1 MDFSLVVPVFNED
14 KNLSLFTERTTRV
27 LSDLF
32 KQYEIIFVNDGS
44 TDGSFHHIELL
55 ANSSSSIRYIDLSRN
70 FGHQIAVS
78 AGLDYCKGK
87 IVGII
92 DADLQDPPELIF
104 DLYLKMNEGYQVVYA
119 KRKKRSGE
127 SLFKNW
133 TAKLFYRVLSALT
146 TIEIPLDSGDF
157 RIFDK
162 KVLDVIKQMP
172 EKNKFL
178 RGQIAWAGFAQSY
191 VEYDREAR
199 HAGET
204 GYSVRKMLRLALDG
218 ITSFS
223 NAPLKLVTYF
233 GVIVSLFAF
242 LATLFVLYSIY
253 VIKDFVPGWG
263 SLLISI
269 LFIGG
274 VQMIA
279 IGIIGEYLSRMNQ
292 NILNRPLYVIREI
305 SSDQKPDARN

>member
-1 MDFSLVVPVFNED
+1 MEFSLIVPVFNEE
-14 KNLSLFTERTTRV
+14 KNLMLFADRTMKT
-27 LSDLF
+27 LAGIF
-32 KQYEIIFVNDGS
+32 GEFEILFVNDGS
-44 TDGSFHHIELL
+44 SDDSLSVIHALSNQFS
-55 ANSSSSIRYIDLSRN
+55 NVKYIDLSRN
-70 FGHQIAVS
+70 FGHQVAVS
-78 AGLDYCKGK
+78 AGLDHCLGN

-92 DADLQDPPELIF
+92 DADLQDPPELIAAM
-104 DLYLKMNEGYQVVYA
+104 YSKMKQGYQVVYA
-119 KRKKRSGE
+119 KRKKRKGE
-127 SLFKNW
+127 SIFKNW
-133 TAKLFYRVLSALT
+133 TAKVFYRILSALT
-146 TIEIPLDSGDF
+146 TIKIPLDSGDF
-157 RIFDK
+157 RIIDK
-162 KVLDVIKQMP
+162 KVLEVIRQMP

-178 RGQIAWAGFAQSY
+178 RGQIAWAGFDQTF
-191 VEYDREAR
+191 VEYDRDAR

-204 GYSVRKMLRLALDG
+204 GYSVRKMMRLALDG

-292 NILNRPLYVIREI
+292 NILNRPLYVIREK
-305 SSDQKPDARN
+305 SNEWKL

>member
-1 MDFSLVVPVFNED
+1 MLLSLIVPVYNEE
-14 KNLSLFTERTTRV
+14 KNLSLFFDRSHKV
-27 LSDLF
+27 LESLLIPF
-32 KQYEIIFVNDGS
+32 EIILINDGS
-44 TDGSFHHIELL
+44 EDESLTLIKSFSK
-55 ANSSSSIRYIDLSRN
+55 NNDSIRFIDLSRN

-78 AGLDYCKGK
+78 AGLDYAKGD
-87 IVGII
+87 IICII
-92 DADLQDPPELIF
+92 DADLQDPPELIPVML
-104 DLYLKMNEGYQVVYA
+104 DKMKKGYEVVYA
-119 KRKKRSGE
+119 KRKTRQGE
-127 SLFKNW
+127 SIFKTW
-133 TAKLFYRVLSALT
+133 TAKIFYRTLSRLT

-157 RIFDK
+157 RLFDK
-162 KVLDVIKQMP
+162 KVLDVIRQMP

-178 RGQIAWAGFAQSY
+178 RGQIAWAGFEQTY
-191 VEYDREAR
+191 VEYDRDAR

-204 GYSVRKMLRLALDG
+204 GYDFRKMLRLALDG

-233 GVIVSLFAF
+233 GVIVSVFAF
-242 LATLFVLYSIY
+242 IATLFVLYSIY
-253 VIKDFVPGWG
+253 VIKSFVPGWG

-292 NILNRPLYVIREI
+292 NLLNRPLYVVRE
-305 SSDQKPDARN
+305 KN

>member
-1 MDFSLVVPVFNED
+1 MLLSLIVPVYNEE
-14 KNLSLFTERTTRV
+14 KNLSLFFERSHKV
-27 LSDLF
+27 LESLLIPF
-32 KQYEIIFVNDGS
+32 EIIFINDGS
-44 TDGSFHHIELL
+44 KDESLALIKSFSK
-55 ANSSSSIRYIDLSRN
+55 NYDSIRFIDLSRN

-78 AGLDYCKGK
+78 AGLDYAKGD
-87 IVGII
+87 IICII
-92 DADLQDPPELIF
+92 DADLQDPPELIPVML
-104 DLYLKMNEGYQVVYA
+104 DKLKKGYEVVYA
-119 KRKKRSGE
+119 KRKTRQGE
-127 SLFKNW
+127 SIFKTW
-133 TAKLFYRVLSALT
+133 SAKMFYRILSRLT

-157 RIFDK
+157 RLFDK
-162 KVLDVIKQMP
+162 KVLDVIRQMP

-178 RGQIAWAGFAQSY
+178 RGQIAWAGFEQTY

-204 GYSVRKMLRLALDG
+204 GYDFRKMLRLALDG

-233 GVIVSLFAF
+233 GVIVSVFAF
-242 LATLFVLYSIY
+242 IATLFVLYSIY
-253 VIKDFVPGWG
+253 VIKSFVPGWG

-292 NILNRPLYVIREI
+292 NLLNRPLYVVRE
-305 SSDQKPDARN
+305 KN

>member
-1 MDFSLVVPVFNED
+1 MLLSLIVPLYNEE
-14 KNLSLFTERTTRV
+14 KNLSLFFERSHKV
-27 LSDLF
+27 LESLLIPF
-32 KQYEIIFVNDGS
+32 EIIFINDGS
-44 TDGSFHHIELL
+44 KDESLALIKSFSK
-55 ANSSSSIRYIDLSRN
+55 NYDSIRFIDLSRN

-78 AGLDYCKGK
+78 AGLDYAKGD
-87 IVGII
+87 IVCII
-92 DADLQDPPELIF
+92 DADLQDPPELIRVML
-104 DLYLKMNEGYQVVYA
+104 DKLKKGYEVVYA
-119 KRKKRSGE
+119 KRKTRQGE
-127 SLFKNW
+127 SVFKTW
-133 TAKLFYRVLSALT
+133 TAKMFYRILSRLT

-157 RIFDK
+157 RLFDK
-162 KVLDVIKQMP
+162 KVLDVIRQMP

-178 RGQIAWAGFAQSY
+178 RGQIAWAGFEQTY

-204 GYSVRKMLRLALDG
+204 GYDFRKMLRLALDG

-233 GVIVSLFAF
+233 GVIVSVFAF
-242 LATLFVLYSIY
+242 IATLFVLYSIY
-253 VIKDFVPGWG
+253 VIKSFVPGWG

-292 NILNRPLYVIREI
+292 NLLNRPLYVVRE
-305 SSDQKPDARN
+305 KN

>member
-1 MDFSLVVPVFNED
+1 MLLSLIVPVYNEE
-14 KNLSLFTERTTRV
+14 KNLSLFFERSHKV
-27 LSDLF
+27 LESLLIPF
-32 KQYEIIFVNDGS
+32 EIIFINDGS
-44 TDGSFHHIELL
+44 KDESLALIKSFSK
-55 ANSSSSIRYIDLSRN
+55 NYDSIRFIDLSRN

-78 AGLDYCKGK
+78 AGLDYAKGD
-87 IVGII
+87 IICII
-92 DADLQDPPELIF
+92 DADLQDPPELIPVML
-104 DLYLKMNEGYQVVYA
+104 DKMRSGYEVVYA
-119 KRKKRSGE
+119 KRKTRQGE
-127 SLFKNW
+127 SIFKTW
-133 TAKLFYRVLSALT
+133 SAKMFYRILSRLT

-157 RIFDK
+157 RLFDK
-162 KVLDVIKQMP
+162 KVLDVIRQMP

-178 RGQIAWAGFAQSY
+178 RGQIAWAGFEQTY

-204 GYSVRKMLRLALDG
+204 GYDFRKMLRLALDG

-233 GVIVSLFAF
+233 GVIVSVFAF
-242 LATLFVLYSIY
+242 IATLFVLYSIY
-253 VIKDFVPGWG
+253 VIKSFVPGWG

-292 NILNRPLYVIREI
+292 NLLNRPLYVVRE
-305 SSDQKPDARN
+305 KN

>member
-1 MDFSLVVPVFNED
+1 MLLSLIVPVYNEE
-14 KNLSLFTERTTRV
+14 KNLSLFFERSHKV
-27 LSDLF
+27 LESLLIPF
-32 KQYEIIFVNDGS
+32 EIILINDGS
-44 TDGSFHHIELL
+44 EDESLTLIKSFSK
-55 ANSSSSIRYIDLSRN
+55 NNDSIRFIDLSRN

-78 AGLDYCKGK
+78 AGLDYAKGD
-87 IVGII
+87 IICII
-92 DADLQDPPELIF
+92 DADLQDPPELIPVML
-104 DLYLKMNEGYQVVYA
+104 DKMMSGYEVVYA
-119 KRKKRSGE
+119 KRKTRQGE
-127 SLFKNW
+127 SIFKTW
-133 TAKLFYRVLSALT
+133 TAKIFYRTLSRLT

-157 RIFDK
+157 RLFDK
-162 KVLDVIKQMP
+162 KVLDVIRQMP

-178 RGQIAWAGFAQSY
+178 RGQIAWAGFEQTY

-204 GYSVRKMLRLALDG
+204 GYNFRKMLRLALDG

-233 GVIVSLFAF
+233 GVIVSVFAF
-242 LATLFVLYSIY
+242 IATLFVLYSIY
-253 VIKDFVPGWG
+253 VIKSFVPGWG

-292 NILNRPLYVIREI
+292 NLLNRPLYVVRE
-305 SSDQKPDARN
+305 KN

>member
-1 MDFSLVVPVFNED
+1 MLLSLIVPVYNEE
-14 KNLSLFTERTTRV
+14 KNLSLFFERSHKV
-27 LSDLF
+27 LESLLIPF
-32 KQYEIIFVNDGS
+32 EIIFINDGS
-44 TDGSFHHIELL
+44 KDESLALVKSFSK
-55 ANSSSSIRYIDLSRN
+55 NNDSIRFIDLSRN

-78 AGLDYCKGK
+78 AGLDYAKGD
-87 IVGII
+87 IICII
-92 DADLQDPPELIF
+92 DADLQDPPELIPVML
-104 DLYLKMNEGYQVVYA
+104 DKMKKGYEVVYA
-119 KRKKRSGE
+119 KRKNRQGE
-127 SLFKNW
+127 SIFKTW
-133 TAKLFYRVLSALT
+133 TAKMFYRILSRLT

-157 RIFDK
+157 RLFDK
-162 KVLDVIKQMP
+162 KVLDVIRQMP

-178 RGQIAWAGFAQSY
+178 RGQIAWAGFEQTY
-191 VEYDREAR
+191 VEYDRDAR

-204 GYSVRKMLRLALDG
+204 GYDYRKMLRLALDG

-233 GVIVSLFAF
+233 GVIVSVFAF
-242 LATLFVLYSIY
+242 IATLFVLYSIY
-253 VIKDFVPGWG
+253 VIKSFVPGWG

-292 NILNRPLYVIREI
+292 NLLNRPLYVVRE
-305 SSDQKPDARN
+305 KN

>member
-1 MDFSLVVPVFNED
+1 MLLSLIVPVYNEE
-14 KNLSLFTERTTRV
+14 KNLSLFFERSRKV
-27 LSDLF
+27 LESLLIPF
-32 KQYEIIFVNDGS
+32 EIIFINDGS
-44 TDGSFHHIELL
+44 KDESLALIKSFSK
-55 ANSSSSIRYIDLSRN
+55 NNDSIRFIDLSRN

-78 AGLDYCKGK
+78 AGLDYAKGD
-87 IVGII
+87 IVCII
-92 DADLQDPPELIF
+92 DADLQDPPELIPVML
-104 DLYLKMNEGYQVVYA
+104 DKMMSGYEVVYA
-119 KRKKRSGE
+119 KRKTRQGE
-127 SLFKNW
+127 SIFKTW
-133 TAKLFYRVLSALT
+133 TAKIFYRILSRLT

-157 RIFDK
+157 RLFDK
-162 KVLDVIKQMP
+162 KVLDVIRQMP

-178 RGQIAWAGFAQSY
+178 RGQIAWAGFEQTY
-191 VEYDREAR
+191 VEYDRDAR

-204 GYSVRKMLRLALDG
+204 GYNFRKMLRLALDG

-233 GVIVSLFAF
+233 GVIVSVFAF
-242 LATLFVLYSIY
+242 IATLFVLYSIY
-253 VIKDFVPGWG
+253 VIKSFVPGWG

-292 NILNRPLYVIREI
+292 NLLNRPLYVVRE
-305 SSDQKPDARN
+305 KN

>member
-1 MDFSLVVPVFNED
+1 MLLSLIVPVYNEE
-14 KNLSLFTERTTRV
+14 KNLSLFFERSHKV
-27 LSDLF
+27 LESLLIPF
-32 KQYEIIFVNDGS
+32 EIIFINDGS
-44 TDGSFHHIELL
+44 KDESLALVKSFSK
-55 ANSSSSIRYIDLSRN
+55 NNDSIRFIDLSRN

-78 AGLDYCKGK
+78 AGLDYAKGD
-87 IVGII
+87 IICII
-92 DADLQDPPELIF
+92 DADLQDPPELIPVML
-104 DLYLKMNEGYQVVYA
+104 DKMKKGYEVVYA
-119 KRKKRSGE
+119 KRKTRQGE
-127 SLFKNW
+127 SIFKTW
-133 TAKLFYRVLSALT
+133 SAKMFYRILSRLT

-157 RIFDK
+157 RLFDK
-162 KVLDVIKQMP
+162 KVLDVIRQMP

-178 RGQIAWAGFAQSY
+178 RGQIAWAGFEQTY
-191 VEYDREAR
+191 VEYDRDAR

-204 GYSVRKMLRLALDG
+204 GYDFRKMLRLALDG

-233 GVIVSLFAF
+233 GVIVSVFAF
-242 LATLFVLYSIY
+242 IATLFVLYSIY
-253 VIKDFVPGWG
+253 VIKSFVPGWG

-292 NILNRPLYVIREI
+292 NLLNRPLYVVRE
-305 SSDQKPDARN
+305 KN

>member
-1 MDFSLVVPVFNED
+1 MLLSLIVPVYNEE
-14 KNLSLFTERTTRV
+14 KNLSLFFERSRKV
-27 LSDLF
+27 LESLLIPF
-32 KQYEIIFVNDGS
+32 EIIFINDGS
-44 TDGSFHHIELL
+44 KDGSLTLMKSFSK
-55 ANSSSSIRYIDLSRN
+55 NNDSIRFIDLSRN

-78 AGLDYCKGK
+78 AGLDYAKGD
-87 IVGII
+87 IICII
-92 DADLQDPPELIF
+92 DADLQDPPELIPVML
-104 DLYLKMNEGYQVVYA
+104 DKMMSGYEVVYA
-119 KRKKRSGE
+119 KRKTRQGE
-127 SLFKNW
+127 SVFKTW
-133 TAKLFYRVLSALT
+133 TAKMFYRILSRLT

-157 RIFDK
+157 RLFDK
-162 KVLDVIKQMP
+162 KVLDVIRQMP

-178 RGQIAWAGFAQSY
+178 RGQIAWAGFEQTY
-191 VEYDREAR
+191 VEYDRDAR

-204 GYSVRKMLRLALDG
+204 GYNFRKMLRLALDG

-233 GVIVSLFAF
+233 GVIVSVFAF
-242 LATLFVLYSIY
+242 IATLFVLYSIY
-253 VIKDFVPGWG
+253 VIKSFVPGWG

-292 NILNRPLYVIREI
+292 NLLNRPLYVVRE
-305 SSDQKPDARN
+305 KN

>member
-1 MDFSLVVPVFNED
+1 MLLSLIVPVYNEE
-14 KNLSLFTERTTRV
+14 KNLSLFFERSHKV
-27 LSDLF
+27 LESLLIPF
-32 KQYEIIFVNDGS
+32 EIIFINDGS
-44 TDGSFHHIELL
+44 KDESLSLIKSFSK
-55 ANSSSSIRYIDLSRN
+55 NYDSIRFIDLSRN

-78 AGLDYCKGK
+78 AGLDYAKGD
-87 IVGII
+87 IVCII
-92 DADLQDPPELIF
+92 DADLQDPPELIRVML
-104 DLYLKMNEGYQVVYA
+104 DKLKKGYEVVYA
-119 KRKKRSGE
+119 KRKTRQGE
-127 SLFKNW
+127 SVFKTW
-133 TAKLFYRVLSALT
+133 TAKMFYRILSRLT

-157 RIFDK
+157 RLFDK
-162 KVLDVIKQMP
+162 KVLDVIRQMP

-178 RGQIAWAGFAQSY
+178 RGQIAWAGFEQTY
-191 VEYDREAR
+191 VEYDRDAR

-204 GYSVRKMLRLALDG
+204 GYNFRKMLRLALDG

-233 GVIVSLFAF
+233 GVIVSVFAF
-242 LATLFVLYSIY
+242 IATLFVLYSIY
-253 VIKDFVPGWG
+253 VIKSFVPGWG

-292 NILNRPLYVIREI
+292 NLLNRPLYVVRE
-305 SSDQKPDARN
+305 KN

>member
-1 MDFSLVVPVFNED
+1 MLLSLIVPVYNEE
-14 KNLSLFTERTTRV
+14 KNLSLFFERSRKV
-27 LSDLF
+27 LESLLIPF
-32 KQYEIIFVNDGS
+32 EIIFINDGS
-44 TDGSFHHIELL
+44 KDGSLTLMKSFSK
-55 ANSSSSIRYIDLSRN
+55 NNDSIRFIDLSRN

-78 AGLDYCKGK
+78 AGLDYAKGD
-87 IVGII
+87 IICII
-92 DADLQDPPELIF
+92 DADLQDPPELIPVML
-104 DLYLKMNEGYQVVYA
+104 DKMMSGYEVVYA
-119 KRKKRSGE
+119 KRKTRQGE
-127 SLFKNW
+127 SIFKTW
-133 TAKLFYRVLSALT
+133 TAKIFYRILSRLT

-157 RIFDK
+157 RLFDK
-162 KVLDVIKQMP
+162 KVLDVIRQMP

-178 RGQIAWAGFAQSY
+178 RGQIAWAGFEQTY
-191 VEYDREAR
+191 VEYDRDAR

-204 GYSVRKMLRLALDG
+204 GYNFRKMLRLALDG

-233 GVIVSLFAF
+233 GVIVSVFAF
-242 LATLFVLYSIY
+242 IATLFVLYSIY
-253 VIKDFVPGWG
+253 VIKSFVPGWG

-292 NILNRPLYVIREI
+292 NLLNRPLYVVRE
-305 SSDQKPDARN
+305 KN

>member
-1 MDFSLVVPVFNED
+1 MLLSLIVPVYNEE
-14 KNLSLFTERTTRV
+14 KNLSLFFERSHKV
-27 LSDLF
+27 LESLLIPF
-32 KQYEIIFVNDGS
+32 EIIFINDGS
-44 TDGSFHHIELL
+44 KDESLALIKSFSK
-55 ANSSSSIRYIDLSRN
+55 NYDSIRFIDLSRN

-78 AGLDYCKGK
+78 AGLDYAKGD
-87 IVGII
+87 IICII
-92 DADLQDPPELIF
+92 DADLQDPPELIPVML
-104 DLYLKMNEGYQVVYA
+104 DKMKKGYEVVYA
-119 KRKKRSGE
+119 KRKNRQGE
-127 SLFKNW
+127 SIFKTW
-133 TAKLFYRVLSALT
+133 SAKMFYRILSRLT

-157 RIFDK
+157 RLFDK
-162 KVLDVIKQMP
+162 KVLDVIRQMP

-178 RGQIAWAGFAQSY
+178 RGQIAWAGFEQTY

-204 GYSVRKMLRLALDG
+204 GYDFRKMLRLALDG

-233 GVIVSLFAF
+233 GVIVSVFAF
-242 LATLFVLYSIY
+242 IATLFVLYSIY
-253 VIKDFVPGWG
+253 VIKSFVPGWG

-292 NILNRPLYVIREI
+292 NLLNRPLYVVRE
-305 SSDQKPDARN
+305 KN

>member
-1 MDFSLVVPVFNED
+1 MLLSLIVPLYNEE
-14 KNLSLFTERTTRV
+14 KNLSLFFERSHKV
-27 LSDLF
+27 LESLLIPF
-32 KQYEIIFVNDGS
+32 EIIFINDGS
-44 TDGSFHHIELL
+44 KDESLALVKSFSK
-55 ANSSSSIRYIDLSRN
+55 NNDSIRFIDLSRN

-78 AGLDYCKGK
+78 AGLDYAKGD
-87 IVGII
+87 IICII
-92 DADLQDPPELIF
+92 DADLQDPPELIPVML
-104 DLYLKMNEGYQVVYA
+104 DKMKKGYEVVYA
-119 KRKKRSGE
+119 KRKNRQGE
-127 SLFKNW
+127 SIFKTW
-133 TAKLFYRVLSALT
+133 SAKMFYRILSRLT

-157 RIFDK
+157 RLFDK
-162 KVLDVIKQMP
+162 KVLDVIRQMP

-178 RGQIAWAGFAQSY
+178 RGQIAWAGFEQTY
-191 VEYDREAR
+191 VEYDRDAR

-204 GYSVRKMLRLALDG
+204 GYNFRKMLRLALDG

-233 GVIVSLFAF
+233 GVIVSVFAF
-242 LATLFVLYSIY
+242 IATLFVLYSIY
-253 VIKDFVPGWG
+253 VIKSFVPGWG

-292 NILNRPLYVIREI
+292 NLLNRPLYVVRE
-305 SSDQKPDARN
+305 KN

>member
-1 MDFSLVVPVFNED
+1 MLLSLIVPVYNEE
-14 KNLSLFTERTTRV
+14 KNLSLFFERSHKV
-27 LSDLF
+27 LESLLIPFD
-32 KQYEIIFVNDGS
+32 IIFINDGS
-44 TDGSFHHIELL
+44 KDESLALIKSFSK
-55 ANSSSSIRYIDLSRN
+55 NYDSIRFIDLSRN

-78 AGLDYCKGK
+78 AGLDYAKGD
-87 IVGII
+87 IICII
-92 DADLQDPPELIF
+92 DADLQDPPELIPVML
-104 DLYLKMNEGYQVVYA
+104 DKMRSGYEVVYA
-119 KRKKRSGE
+119 KRKTRQGE
-127 SLFKNW
+127 SIFKTW
-133 TAKLFYRVLSALT
+133 SAKMFYRILSRLT

-157 RIFDK
+157 RLFDK
-162 KVLDVIKQMP
+162 KVLDVIRQMP

-178 RGQIAWAGFAQSY
+178 RGQIAWAGFEQTY

-204 GYSVRKMLRLALDG
+204 GYDFRKMLRLALDG

-233 GVIVSLFAF
+233 GVIVSVFAF
-242 LATLFVLYSIY
+242 IATLFVLYSIY
-253 VIKDFVPGWG
+253 VIKSFVPGWG

-292 NILNRPLYVIREI
+292 NLLNRPLYVVRE
-305 SSDQKPDARN
+305 KN

>member
-1 MDFSLVVPVFNED
+1 MLLSLIVPLYNEE
-14 KNLSLFTERTTRV
+14 KNLSLFFERSHKV
-27 LSDLF
+27 LESLLIPF
-32 KQYEIIFVNDGS
+32 EIIFINDGS
-44 TDGSFHHIELL
+44 KDESLALVKSFSK
-55 ANSSSSIRYIDLSRN
+55 NNDSIRFIDLSRN

-78 AGLDYCKGK
+78 AGLDYAKGD
-87 IVGII
+87 IICII
-92 DADLQDPPELIF
+92 DADLQDPPELIPVML
-104 DLYLKMNEGYQVVYA
+104 DKMKKGYEVVYA
-119 KRKKRSGE
+119 KRKNRQGE
-127 SLFKNW
+127 SIFKTW
-133 TAKLFYRVLSALT
+133 SAKMFYRILSRLT

-157 RIFDK
+157 RLFDK
-162 KVLDVIKQMP
+162 KVLDVIRQMP

-178 RGQIAWAGFAQSY
+178 RGQIAWAGFEQTY
-191 VEYDREAR
+191 VEYDRDAR

-204 GYSVRKMLRLALDG
+204 GYDYRKMLRLALDG

-233 GVIVSLFAF
+233 GVIVSVFAF
-242 LATLFVLYSIY
+242 IATLFVLYSIY
-253 VIKDFVPGWG
+253 VIKSFVPGWG

-292 NILNRPLYVIREI
+292 NLLNRPLYVVRE
-305 SSDQKPDARN
+305 KN

>member
-1 MDFSLVVPVFNED
+1 MLLSLIVPLYNEE
-14 KNLSLFTERTTRV
+14 KNLSLFFERSHKV
-27 LSDLF
+27 LESLLIPF
-32 KQYEIIFVNDGS
+32 EIIFINDGS
-44 TDGSFHHIELL
+44 KDESLALVKSFSK
-55 ANSSSSIRYIDLSRN
+55 NNDSIRFIDLSRN

-78 AGLDYCKGK
+78 AGLDYAKGD
-87 IVGII
+87 IICII
-92 DADLQDPPELIF
+92 DADLQDPPELIPVML
-104 DLYLKMNEGYQVVYA
+104 DKMKKGYEVVYA
-119 KRKKRSGE
+119 KRKNRQGE
-127 SLFKNW
+127 SIFKTW
-133 TAKLFYRVLSALT
+133 SAKMFYRILSRLT

-157 RIFDK
+157 RLFDK
-162 KVLDVIKQMP
+162 KVLDVIRQMP

-178 RGQIAWAGFAQSY
+178 RGQIAWAGFEQTY

-204 GYSVRKMLRLALDG
+204 GYDFRKMLRLALDG

-233 GVIVSLFAF
+233 GVIVSVFAF
-242 LATLFVLYSIY
+242 IATLFVLYSIY
-253 VIKDFVPGWG
+253 VIKSFVPGWG

-292 NILNRPLYVIREI
+292 NLLNRPLYVVRE
-305 SSDQKPDARN
+305 KN

>member
-1 MDFSLVVPVFNED
+1 MLLSLIVPVYNEE
-14 KNLSLFTERTTRV
+14 KNLSLFFERSHKV
-27 LSDLF
+27 LESLLIPF
-32 KQYEIIFVNDGS
+32 EIIFINDGS
-44 TDGSFHHIELL
+44 KDESLALIKSFSK
-55 ANSSSSIRYIDLSRN
+55 NYDSIRFIDLSRN

-78 AGLDYCKGK
+78 AGLDYAKGD
-87 IVGII
+87 IICII
-92 DADLQDPPELIF
+92 DADLQDPPELIPVML
-104 DLYLKMNEGYQVVYA
+104 DKMKKGYEVVYA
-119 KRKKRSGE
+119 KRKTRQGE
-127 SLFKNW
+127 SVFKTW
-133 TAKLFYRVLSALT
+133 TAKMFYRILSRLT

-157 RIFDK
+157 RLFDK
-162 KVLDVIKQMP
+162 KVLDVIRQMP

-178 RGQIAWAGFAQSY
+178 RGQIAWAGFEQTY

-204 GYSVRKMLRLALDG
+204 GYDFRKMLRLALDG

-233 GVIVSLFAF
+233 GVIVSVFAF
-242 LATLFVLYSIY
+242 IATLFVLYSIY
-253 VIKDFVPGWG
+253 VIKSFVPGWG

-292 NILNRPLYVIREI
+292 NLLNRPLYVVRE
-305 SSDQKPDARN
+305 KN

>member
-1 MDFSLVVPVFNED
+1 MLLSLIVPVYNEE
-14 KNLSLFTERTTRV
+14 KNLSLFFERSHKV
-27 LSDLF
+27 LESLLIPF
-32 KQYEIIFVNDGS
+32 EIIFINDGS
-44 TDGSFHHIELL
+44 KDESLALIKSFSK
-55 ANSSSSIRYIDLSRN
+55 NYDSIRFIDLSRN

-78 AGLDYCKGK
+78 AGLDYAKGD
-87 IVGII
+87 IICII
-92 DADLQDPPELIF
+92 DADLQDPPELIPVML
-104 DLYLKMNEGYQVVYA
+104 DKMKKGYEVVYA
-119 KRKKRSGE
+119 KRKTRQGE
-127 SLFKNW
+127 SVFKTW
-133 TAKLFYRVLSALT
+133 TAKMFYRILSRLT

-157 RIFDK
+157 RLFDK
-162 KVLDVIKQMP
+162 KVLDVIRQMP

-178 RGQIAWAGFAQSY
+178 RGQIAWAGFEQTY
-191 VEYDREAR
+191 VEYDRDAR

-204 GYSVRKMLRLALDG
+204 GYNFRKMLRLALDG

-233 GVIVSLFAF
+233 GVIVSVFAF
-242 LATLFVLYSIY
+242 IATLFVLYSIY
-253 VIKDFVPGWG
+253 VIKSFVPGWG

-292 NILNRPLYVIREI
+292 NLLNRPLYVVRE
-305 SSDQKPDARN
+305 KN

>member
-1 MDFSLVVPVFNED
+1 MLLSLIVPVYNEE
-14 KNLSLFTERTTRV
+14 KNLSLFFERSHKV
-27 LSDLF
+27 LESLLIPF
-32 KQYEIIFVNDGS
+32 EIIFINDGS
-44 TDGSFHHIELL
+44 KDESLSLIKSFSK
-55 ANSSSSIRYIDLSRN
+55 NYDSIRFIDLSRN

-78 AGLDYCKGK
+78 AGLDYAKGD
-87 IVGII
+87 IVCII
-92 DADLQDPPELIF
+92 DADLQDPPELIRVML
-104 DLYLKMNEGYQVVYA
+104 DKLKKGYEVVYA
-119 KRKKRSGE
+119 KRKTRQGE
-127 SLFKNW
+127 SVFKTW
-133 TAKLFYRVLSALT
+133 SAKMFYRILSRLT

-157 RIFDK
+157 RLFDK
-162 KVLDVIKQMP
+162 KVLDVIRQMP

-178 RGQIAWAGFAQSY
+178 RGQIAWAGFEQTY
-191 VEYDREAR
+191 VEYDRDAR

-204 GYSVRKMLRLALDG
+204 GYNFRKMLRLALDG

-233 GVIVSLFAF
+233 GVIVSVFAF
-242 LATLFVLYSIY
+242 IATLFVLYSIY
-253 VIKDFVPGWG
+253 VIKSFVPGWG

-292 NILNRPLYVIREI
+292 NLLNRPLYVVRE
-305 SSDQKPDARN
+305 KN

>member
-1 MDFSLVVPVFNED
+1 MEFSLIVPVFNEE
-14 KNLSLFTERTTRV
+14 KNLSLFAERTISV
-27 LSDLF
+27 LSELF
-32 KQYEIIFVNDGS
+32 QRYEIIFINDGS
-44 TDGSFHHIELL
+44 TDGSLHLIKLL
-55 ANSSSSIRYIDLSRN
+55 ARSSPNIKYIDLSRN

-78 AGLDYCKGK
+78 AGLDHCKG
-87 IVGII
+87 VLTGII
-92 DADLQDPPELIF
+92 DADLQDPPELLPELVSKI
-104 DLYLKMNEGYQVVYA
+104 NNGYQVVYA
-119 KRKKRSGE
+119 KRNKRKGE
-127 SLFKNW
+127 SYFKTW
-133 TAKLFYRVLSALT
+133 TARLFYRILSKLT

-162 KVLDVIKQMP
+162 KVLDVIRQMP

-178 RGQIAWAGFAQSY
+178 RGQIAWAGFDQTY
-191 VEYDREAR
+191 VEYDRDAR

-292 NILNRPLYVIREI
+292 NILNRPLYVIR
-305 SSDQKPDARN
+305 DQNTEDK

>member
-1 MDFSLVVPVFNED
+1 MLLSLIVPVYNEE
-14 KNLSLFTERTTRV
+14 KNLSLFFERSHKV
-27 LSDLF
+27 LESLLIPF
-32 KQYEIIFVNDGS
+32 EIIFINDGS
-44 TDGSFHHIELL
+44 KDESLALVKSFSK
-55 ANSSSSIRYIDLSRN
+55 NNDSIRFIDLSRN

-78 AGLDYCKGK
+78 AGLDYAKGD
-87 IVGII
+87 IICII
-92 DADLQDPPELIF
+92 DADLQDPPELIPVML
-104 DLYLKMNEGYQVVYA
+104 DKMRSGYEVVYA
-119 KRKKRSGE
+119 KRKTRQGE
-127 SLFKNW
+127 SIFKTW
-133 TAKLFYRVLSALT
+133 SAKMFYRILSRLT

-157 RIFDK
+157 RLFDK
-162 KVLDVIKQMP
+162 KVLDVIRQMP

-178 RGQIAWAGFAQSY
+178 RGQIAWAGFEQTY

-204 GYSVRKMLRLALDG
+204 GYDFRKMLRLALDG

-233 GVIVSLFAF
+233 GVIVSVFAF
-242 LATLFVLYSIY
+242 IATLFVLYSIY
-253 VIKDFVPGWG
+253 VIKSFVPGWG

-292 NILNRPLYVIREI
+292 NLLNRPLYVVRE
-305 SSDQKPDARN
+305 KN

>member
-1 MDFSLVVPVFNED
+1 MLLSLIVPVYNEE
-14 KNLSLFTERTTRV
+14 KNLSLFFERSRKV
-27 LSDLF
+27 LESLLIPF
-32 KQYEIIFVNDGS
+32 EIIFINDGS
-44 TDGSFHHIELL
+44 KDESLALIKSFSK
-55 ANSSSSIRYIDLSRN
+55 NYDSIRFIDLSRN

-78 AGLDYCKGK
+78 AGLDYAKGD
-87 IVGII
+87 IICII
-92 DADLQDPPELIF
+92 DADLQDPPELIPVML
-104 DLYLKMNEGYQVVYA
+104 DKMMSGYEVVYA
-119 KRKKRSGE
+119 KRKTRQGE
-127 SLFKNW
+127 SIFKTW
-133 TAKLFYRVLSALT
+133 TAKIFYRILSRLT

-157 RIFDK
+157 RLFDK
-162 KVLDVIKQMP
+162 KVLDVIRQMP

-178 RGQIAWAGFAQSY
+178 RGQIAWAGFEQTY

-204 GYSVRKMLRLALDG
+204 GYDFRKMLRLALDG

-233 GVIVSLFAF
+233 GVIVSVFAF
-242 LATLFVLYSIY
+242 IATLFVLYSIY
-253 VIKDFVPGWG
+253 VIKSFVPGWG

-292 NILNRPLYVIREI
+292 NLLNRPLYVVRE
-305 SSDQKPDARN
+305 KN

>member
-1 MDFSLVVPVFNED
+1 MLLSLIVPVYNEE
-14 KNLSLFTERTTRV
+14 KNLSLFFERSRKV
-27 LSDLF
+27 LESLLIPF
-32 KQYEIIFVNDGS
+32 EIIFINDGS
-44 TDGSFHHIELL
+44 KDGSLTLMKSFSK
-55 ANSSSSIRYIDLSRN
+55 NNDSIRFIDLSRN

-78 AGLDYCKGK
+78 AGLDYAKGD
-87 IVGII
+87 IICII
-92 DADLQDPPELIF
+92 DADLQDPPELIPVML
-104 DLYLKMNEGYQVVYA
+104 DKMMSGYEVVYA
-119 KRKKRSGE
+119 KRKTRQGE
-127 SLFKNW
+127 SIFKTW
-133 TAKLFYRVLSALT
+133 TAKIFYRILSRLT

-157 RIFDK
+157 RLFDK
-162 KVLDVIKQMP
+162 KVLDVIRQMP

-178 RGQIAWAGFAQSY
+178 RGQIAWAGFEQTY

-204 GYSVRKMLRLALDG
+204 GYDFRKMLRLALDG

-233 GVIVSLFAF
+233 GVIVSVFAF
-242 LATLFVLYSIY
+242 IATLFVLYSIY
-253 VIKDFVPGWG
+253 VIKSFVPGWG

-292 NILNRPLYVIREI
+292 NLLNRPLYVVRE
-305 SSDQKPDARN
+305 KN

>member
-1 MDFSLVVPVFNED
+1 MLLSLIVPLYNEE
-14 KNLSLFTERTTRV
+14 KNLSLFFERSHKV
-27 LSDLF
+27 LESLLIPF
-32 KQYEIIFVNDGS
+32 EIIFINDGS
-44 TDGSFHHIELL
+44 KDESLALVKSFSK
-55 ANSSSSIRYIDLSRN
+55 NNDSIRFIDLSRN

-78 AGLDYCKGK
+78 AGLDYAKGD
-87 IVGII
+87 IVCII
-92 DADLQDPPELIF
+92 DADLQDPPELIPVML
-104 DLYLKMNEGYQVVYA
+104 DKLKKGYEVVYA
-119 KRKKRSGE
+119 KRKTRQGE
-127 SLFKNW
+127 SIFKTW
-133 TAKLFYRVLSALT
+133 SAKIFYRILSRLT

-157 RIFDK
+157 RLFDK
-162 KVLDVIKQMP
+162 KVLDVIRQMP

-178 RGQIAWAGFAQSY
+178 RGQIAWAGFEQTY
-191 VEYDREAR
+191 VEYDRDAR

-204 GYSVRKMLRLALDG
+204 GYDFRKMLRLALDG

-233 GVIVSLFAF
+233 GVIVSVFAF
-242 LATLFVLYSIY
+242 IATLFVLYSIY
-253 VIKDFVPGWG
+253 VIKSFVPGWG

-292 NILNRPLYVIREI
+292 NLLNRPLYVVRE
-305 SSDQKPDARN
+305 KN

>member
-1 MDFSLVVPVFNED
+1 MLLSLIVPVYNEE
-14 KNLSLFTERTTRV
+14 KNLSLFFERSHKV
-27 LSDLF
+27 LESLLIPF
-32 KQYEIIFVNDGS
+32 EIIFINDGS
-44 TDGSFHHIELL
+44 KDESLALIKSFSK
-55 ANSSSSIRYIDLSRN
+55 NYDSIRFIDLSRN

-78 AGLDYCKGK
+78 AGLDYAKGD
-87 IVGII
+87 IICII
-92 DADLQDPPELIF
+92 DADLQDPPELIPVML
-104 DLYLKMNEGYQVVYA
+104 DKMKSGYEVVYA
-119 KRKKRSGE
+119 KRKTRQGE
-127 SLFKNW
+127 SVFKTW
-133 TAKLFYRVLSALT
+133 TAKMFYRILSRLT

-157 RIFDK
+157 RLFDK
-162 KVLDVIKQMP
+162 KVLDVIRQMP

-178 RGQIAWAGFAQSY
+178 RGQIAWAGFEQTY
-191 VEYDREAR
+191 VEYDRDAR

-204 GYSVRKMLRLALDG
+204 GYNFRKMLRLALDG

-233 GVIVSLFAF
+233 GVIVSVFAF
-242 LATLFVLYSIY
+242 IATLFVLYSIY
-253 VIKDFVPGWG
+253 VIKSFVPGWG

-292 NILNRPLYVIREI
+292 NLLNRPLYVVRE
-305 SSDQKPDARN
+305 KN